1 MIANEMYLL
10 VSGPFFT
17 DFGLPT
23 AAVLLSCSLGNC
35 GWVSA
40 SVYPALSRLPVA
52 LLAQAQSPRVVPSGP
67 CGLQLFGALS
77 VQEVCFSDFY
87 SFCT

>member
-10 VSGPFFT
+10 VSSPFFT
-17 DFGLPT
+17 DFGPST

-40 SVYPALSRLPVA
+40 SVYPALCRLPVA
-52 LLAQAQSPRVVPSGP
+52 PLAQAQSPRVVPSGA
-67 CGLQLFGALS
+67 CGLQLFGALYPRGLL
-77 VQEVCFSDFY
+77 F
-87 SFCT
+87 